1 MKSPATETSMDVGS
15 SLRSR
20 RLILLLT
27 TVLLGSGSPCVVVSS
42 IKTAS
47 GAPST
52 SVTRNPVYAQY
63 CNPAVVNYILRDENG
78 KVLTETE
85 IKTVYEQLPKAI
97 GDARLYPGQVSF
109 SEDERTFYLPESVDW
124 QKGRKQPSLEFVNAE
139 TCTMQLTEV
148 TLIYHGKTMRLIFDI
163 NIARSQSD
171 RRLVVDSLP
180 FQEGTFGLDQTSWSG
195 RRDQIVPSERWKRIK
210 T

>member
-1 MKSPATETSMDVGS
+1 MKSLTRQTRMDVGAP
-15 SLRSR
+15 LRWR

-27 TVLLGSGSPCVVVSS
+27 TVLLGGGSPCVVVNS

-52 SVTRNPVYAQY
+52 SATRNLAYTQY

-97 GDARLYPGQVSF
+97 GDARLYSGQVTF
-109 SEDERTFYLPESVDW
+109 AEDDRTFYWPESVDW
-124 QKGRKQPSLEFVNAE
+124 QKGRKLPSLEFVNSE

-148 TLIYHGKTMRLIFDI
+148 GLTYHGKKMRLVFDI
-163 NIARSQSD
+163 NIARSQPD

-180 FQEGTFGLDQTSWSG
+180 FQEGTFGLDLTGWLGS
-195 RRDQIVPSERWKRIK
+195 RDQIIPSERWKKVK